1 MKRIHFDNMK
11 NWIWISTLIL
21 ALIFILIGSFEVF
34 EFENPKT
41 NNWISAVGFLLQ
53 LIYFTRI
60 FWYKNYF
67 QWNKKGAY
75 IRINSFV
82 GKTLKFDEIKTTEL
96 NEKKLTITKDNGK
109 KVTFDL
115 NDIAESDIQ
124 KLNEVVVK
132 NTIANSL

>member
-11 NWIWISTLIL
+11 NWIWITILIL
-21 ALIFILIGSFEVF
+21 SGVFILCGGFDL
-34 EFENPKT
+34 FENQKINKALT
-41 NNWISAVGFLLQ
+41 VVGFLLQ
-53 LIYFTRI
+53 IIYFTRI

-75 IRINSFV
+75 IRINSFI
-82 GKTLKFDEIKTTEL
+82 GKTLRYDEIKTTEL

-115 NDIAESDIQ
+115 NDIAESDTQ
-124 KLNEVVVK
+124 KLNEIMMK
-132 NTIANSL
+132 NTIANTV

>member
-1 MKRIHFDNMK
+1 MKRIHFDNLK
-11 NWIWISTLIL
+11 NWFWISILIL
-21 ALIFILIGSFEVF
+21 ALIFILIGSLEVF
-34 EFENPKT
+34 EFEDPKM
-41 NNWISAVGFLLQ
+41 NNWISAVGFFLQ
-53 LIYFTRI
+53 VIYFTRI

-67 QWNKKGAY
+67 QWNKKAAY

-96 NEKKLTITKDNGK
+96 NENKLTITKINGK

-115 NDIAESDIQ
+115 NDIAESDTQ

-132 NTIANSL
+132 NTIANSI